1 MEVLYSE
8 ELFSIQFFDFLHDT
22 VRYRFGEEFRMLH
35 SGFDNFEDPDI
46 CAFDF
51 YYGEVYYFKSNDFQ
65 LYISIAAQPG
75 QTA

>member
-22 VRYRFGEEFRMLH
+22 VRYRFGDEFRMLH

-51 YYGEVYYFKSNDFQ
+51 YYGEV
-65 LYISIAAQPG
+65 
-75 QTA
+75 